1 MDRGGVPGDPRVHV
15 IGVEPGAAAL
25 PRAAVEAARGCRLL
39 AGARRHLEL
48 VPGFAGETVALEGG
62 VGDVVER
69 IAADPGMTA
78 ALLASG
84 DPGFFGIGALV
95 LRRLPREAVRLWP
108 AVSSMQ
114 LAFARARE
122 PWSGA
127 RFASLHARPL
137 ETLAPLLGSPRIG
150 LFTDP
155 ENHPGRIA
163 RFVLDA
169 GWDDY
174 EMVVAEDLGLPSE
187 RLRRG
192 PPGAFLDWK
201 GSDLNVVLL
210 LRTGPDPRPLGPGLP
225 DDAFLHKGGMLT
237 KREVRASALGLLGLP
252 REGVLWDVGAGSGS
266 VSVEACLLAPGLRAF
281 AVERDPAAVR
291 CIRENRRR
299 FRVAGLVPVHGEAP
313 DALAALPDPHA
324 VFVGGTG
331 GCTTGILTACW
342 ARLRPGGSMVVAAT
356 LLETLAEVR
365 AWAGPQGLDAAVSA
379 LAAWRSRPLA
389 GRTRLAPT
397 NPVFL
402 VRMTKDRGKLR

>member
-1 MDRGGVPGDPRVHV
+1 MNPRVHV
-15 IGVEPGAAAL
+15 IGVEPGASAL
-25 PRAAVEAARGCRLL
+25 PRDAEEAARRCRLL
-39 AGARRHLEL
+39 AGAPRHLEL
-48 VPGFAGETVALEGG
+48 VPGFAGETVPLGG
-62 VGDVVER
+62 RVTEVVDR

-137 ETLAPLLGSPRIG
+137 EALAPLLGSPRIG
-150 LFTDP
+150 LFTDSR
-155 ENHPGRIA
+155 NHPGRIA

-187 RLRRG
+187 RLQRG
-192 PPGAFLDWK
+192 PPDGFLDWK
-201 GSDLNVVLL
+201 GSALNVVLL
-210 LRTGPDPRPLGPGLP
+210 FRTGSDPRPLGPGLP
-225 DDAFLHKGGMLT
+225 DGAFLHKGGMLT
-237 KREVRASALGLLGLP
+237 KREVRATALGLLALP

-281 AVERDPAAVR
+281 AVERDAASVHI
-291 CIRENRRR
+291 IRENRRR
-299 FRVAGLVPVHGEAP
+299 LRVAGLTPVHGEAP
-313 DALAALPDPHA
+313 AALDALPDPHA

-331 GCTTGILTACW
+331 GRTAEILDACW
-342 ARLRPGGSMVVAAT
+342 DRLRPRGSMVVAAA
-356 LLETLAEVR
+356 LLETLGEVR
-365 AWAGPQGLDAAVSA
+365 AWTDSKGLGPEVTA
-379 LAAWRSRPLA
+379 LSAWRSRPLA
-389 GRTRLAPT
+389 GRTRFAPT

-402 VRMTKDRGKLR
+402 VHVTKGRGGPGG

>member
-1 MDRGGVPGDPRVHV
+1 MNPRVHV

-25 PRAAVEAARGCRLL
+25 PPDALEAARRCRLL
-39 AGARRHLEL
+39 AGAPRHLEL
-48 VPGFAGETVALEGG
+48 VPGFAGETIPLKGRVAE
-62 VGDVVER
+62 VVER
-69 IAADPGMTA
+69 IASDPHVTA

-84 DPGFFGIGALV
+84 DPGFFGLGAVV
-95 LRRLPREAVRLWP
+95 LRHLPREAVRLWP

-114 LAFARARE
+114 LAFARACE

-137 ETLAPLLGSPRIG
+137 ETLAPLLGSARIG
-150 LFTDP
+150 LFTDGR
-155 ENHPGRIA
+155 NHPGRIA
-163 RFVLDA
+163 RFVLEA

-192 PPGAFLDWK
+192 PAARFVDWQ

-210 LRTGPDPRPLGPGLP
+210 LRSGPDPRPLGPGLP
-225 DDAFLHKGGMLT
+225 DGAFLHRGGMLT
-237 KREVRASALGLLGLP
+237 KREVRATVLGLLALP

-266 VSVEACLLAPGLRAF
+266 VSAEACLLAPGLRAF
-281 AVERDPAAVR
+281 AVERDAASVR
-291 CIRENRRR
+291 LIRENRRR
-299 FRVAGLVPVHGEAP
+299 LRAAGLVLVHGEAP
-313 DALAALPDPHA
+313 DALDPLPDPHA

-331 GCTTGILTACW
+331 GRTTGILDTCW
-342 ARLRPGGSMVVAAT
+342 DRLRPGGSLVVAAA

-365 AWAGPQGLDAAVSA
+365 AWAGSRGVGAGVTVLS
-379 LAAWRSRPLA
+379 AWRSSPLA

-402 VRMTKDRGKLR
+402 VHATKEGTVAASAP